1 MVEGIVCGCLIIIA
15 GCLIACSNTLFRM
28 CRIMEEDAGLDAFN
42 EAMTSAP
49 VEKPKRPGPR
59 VGFGRE
65 GGRP

>member
-1 MVEGIVCGCLIIIA
+1 MSLWFEIAVCSCLMTIA
-15 GCLIACSNTLFRM
+15 GGVWSIAFELARM
-28 CRIMEEDAGLDAFN
+28 YRVMEEDAGLNAFN

-65 GGRP
+65 

>member
-1 MVEGIVCGCLIIIA
+1 MSLWFEIAVCVFLSAISAGVWSIA
-15 GCLIACSNTLFRM
+15 FELARM
-28 CRIMEEDAGLDAFN
+28 YRVMEEDAGLDAFN

-65 GGRP
+65 

>member
-1 MVEGIVCGCLIIIA
+1 MSPFETVASVCLVVIA
-15 GCLIACSNTLFRM
+15 GGVVNVALQLMNMVA
-28 CRIMEEDAGLDAFN
+28 IMQEDAGLDAFN

-65 GGRP
+65 